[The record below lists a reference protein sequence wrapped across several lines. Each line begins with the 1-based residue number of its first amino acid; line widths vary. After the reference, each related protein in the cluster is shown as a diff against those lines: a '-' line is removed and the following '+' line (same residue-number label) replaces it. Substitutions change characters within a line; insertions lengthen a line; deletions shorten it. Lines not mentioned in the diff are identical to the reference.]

1 MERAVKVSI
10 SDPHGHEGKIL
21 SQSLR
26 EKGYELID
34 GFDIESNIVIHN
46 LTKNQFNLSFNEND
60 DVFEKVN
67 YQGTKSLCE
76 AIDKWA
82 VKPTAFIY
90 FSCVSVYGCDEGE
103 LITEN
108 YHLNGTTPY
117 ATSKIRAE
125 DFLIEW
131 AYKNKVCLC
140 ILRLPEILAGSDSP
154 GYLKE
159 MIKTIQSGR
168 YIRIGNG
175 NFKKSALWIEDIA
188 SLIPK
193 VPAIEGIYNLTDDY
207 HPLLKELEFVIVSS
221 LQKKPSFRIPLLI
234 AKSMAFFRDVS
245 GNSIP
250 FNSRKLKEITASL
263 TFDNRKA
270 RETFD
275 WKPSNVLEKLESSL
289 RDKRS

>member
-1 MERAVKVSI
+1 MERAVKVSM
-10 SDPHGHEGKIL
+10 SDPDGHAGKIL
-21 SQSLR
+21 SESLR

-34 GFDIESNIVIHN
+34 GFDIESNIVINN
-46 LTKNQFNLSFNEND
+46 LVKNEFNLSTHENS
-60 DVFEKVN
+60 DVFDEVN

-76 AIDKWA
+76 AIDKWT

-90 FSCVSVYGCDEGE
+90 LSCVSVYGCDEGE
-103 LITEN
+103 LINEN

-117 ATSKIRAE
+117 AISKIRAE

-131 AYKNKVCLC
+131 AYENKVCLC

-154 GYLKE
+154 GYLGE
-159 MIKTIQSGR
+159 IIKTIQSGR

-188 SLIPK
+188 TLIPK
-193 VPAIEGIYNLTDDY
+193 VPAIEGIYNLTDSY
-207 HPLLKELEFVIVSS
+207 HPLLKELELVIASS

-245 GNSIP
+245 GNPVP
-250 FNSRKLKEITASL
+250 FNSKKLKEITASL
-263 TFDNRKA
+263 TFDSRKA

-275 WKPSNVLEKLESSL
+275 WNPSNVLENLAGSL
-289 RDKRS
+289 SDRRS